1 MSITL
6 PGDESLEKKS
16 VAGVQFSGTR
26 GGTLD
31 EADIP
36 NDDFA
41 DHYLYD
47 GDTKSD
53 SSYPVVDASGDLRRG
68 NVESAFSVGARG
80 GVSEE
85 SLHQKL
91 RQLNDEFDTPPIDF
105 EESMKFEK
113 HVEIA
118 KADDQRQV
126 AVGVV
131 MVPNSVDSQGDYERP
146 ETIESLSEG
155 FMEQLAAGESQS
167 GVMHATFPSNNV
179 LSHVENRVLTESEK
193 IGDEEYPAGTWVVGK
208 KVRDDSLWSLIENE
222 TLSGF
227 SIGGQVHDARAH
239 SVDELPDG
247 VSIDDDLRAAA
258 DDGNV
263 PIREITDAT
272 IHEVSLVDHPA
283 VQRAQIQTAKGDGD
297 LAKAADELTHSVES
311 AMEYLVEERGH
322 EPEPARELAEFLNR
336 EKLDDGDE
344 SWLTRAK
351 KFFTGGSDQPVQ
363 DDAEDDEKA
372 GRTLSGRNIESA
384 RAVHDVAL
392 DMLSRSDVGHGRQRF
407 SDDSTVDFDVGS
419 YGAKAQQSDELAEAA
434 SSTGSTDSVETMNED
449 ELKSLIGEVVDE
461 KMAEQDGESEEKA
474 DEEDEPSDLEEIKA
488 QLADLQES
496 IADDAEEEE
505 KSEDDDLGEIK
516 EMLGE
521 IASAQGVSQQ
531 ADQTSNGTEKTWG
544 NSPFAAGGGR

>member
-16 VAGVQFSGTR
+16 VAGVQFSGTS
-26 GGTLD
+26 GGQLD

-53 SSYPVVDASGDLRRG
+53 SSYPVVDADSNLRRQ
-68 NVESAFSVGARG
+68 NVASAYSVGARG

-85 SLHQKL
+85 SLHRKL
-91 RQLNDEFDTPPIDF
+91 RQLNDEFDTPPIDAF
-105 EESMKFEK
+105 EEESMKFEK
-113 HVEIA
+113 RVEIA
-118 KADDQRQV
+118 KADDQHQV

-146 ETIESLSEG
+146 ETIQSLSEG
-155 FMEQLAAGESQS
+155 FMEKLAAGESQS

-179 LSHVENRVLTESEK
+179 LSHVENRVLSTPAK
-193 IGDEEYPAGTWVVGK
+193 IGGEEYPTGTWVVGK
-208 KVRDDSLWSLIENE
+208 KVRDDSLWSLIENG

-227 SIGGQVHDARAH
+227 SIGGQVHDGREY
-239 SVDELPDG
+239 SVGELPDG

-258 DDGNV
+258 DDGDV

-283 VQRAQIQTAKGDGD
+283 VERAQIQTAKGDGD
-297 LAKAADELTHSVES
+297 LAKAADELTAGVEP
-311 AMEYLVEERGH
+311 AAEYLVDRGH
-322 EPEPARELAEFLNR
+322 EPEPARALAAFINR
-336 EKLDDGDE
+336 EKVGDDSSE

-351 KFFTGGSDQPVQ
+351 KFFTGGGNSAMTDT
-363 DDAEDDEKA
+363 EKA
-372 GRTLSGRNIESA
+372 GRTLSRSNVDSA
-384 RAVHDVAL
+384 RAVHDAAL
-392 DMLSRSDVGHGRQRF
+392 DMLTRSDVGHGRQRF
-407 SDDSTVDFDVGS
+407 SDDSTVDFDVSG

-449 ELKSLIGEVVDE
+449 ELKSLIGDVVDE
-461 KMAEQDGESEEKA
+461 KMAEQAESNEEKSV
-474 DEEDEPSDLEEIKA
+474 DDEPSDDLEEIKA
-488 QLADLQES
+488 QLSELQGS
-496 IADDAEEEE
+496 IADDSEDEE
-505 KSEDDDLGEIK
+505 KSEDDDIGEIK

-531 ADQTSNGTEKTWG
+531 EDIDDEPTAKGDSLEGLATLMG
-544 NSPFAAGGGR
+544 